1 MNDQIRK
8 DELDGMYGFVG
19 ETRNVYKIL
28 IAKCDRWYEIALKHT
43 TVVKSC
49 DSKTLCNARY
59 LNQLATVSGLCVCVC
74 VVLSVYIDGQSSGSW
89 CWEIHMHFIYV
100 TLQMGPGVQ

>member
-74 VVLSVYIDGQSSGSW
+74 VCVCVWSCL
-89 CWEIHMHFIYV
+89 F
-100 TLQMGPGVQ
+100 TLTAKVAGLGVGKSTCISFT